1 MASKSDNDTIPKRI
15 FQTWKSKTHL
25 PKNYT
30 YWRGTFLDKNPFYHF
45 DLWDDADNRAFI
57 AQHFEWFLHVYDS
70 YPAEI
75 YRADIVRYFYLYI
88 FGGLYADLDTQC
100 LKPLDTVLARN
111 GVVLGRMGAKPDFAH
126 SVPNAIMASSPREE
140 FWLYVIGKAMV
151 AAEKPSRPEEMTGPV
166 LLKSAMDSY
175 RGGHPPP
182 TKVIGLLMHLLPAHL
197 QPKPGPTTIH
207 ILPSEEWYPVVWAE
221 KQSSDIRSRMFAGE
235 LLSMAEAEKLFPN
248 SSLVTFWTY
257 SWFVGPKRNGGS

>member
-1 MASKSDNDTIPKRI
+1 VATNADSDTIPKRI
-15 FQTWKSKTHL
+15 FQTWKSKTDL
-25 PKNYT
+25 PRNFA
-30 YWRGTFLDKNPFYHF
+30 YWRSTFLDKNTCYHF

-57 AQHFEWFLHVYDS
+57 ARHFEWFLRVYDS

-100 LKPLDTVLARN
+100 LKPLDAVLARN
-111 GVVLGRMGAKPDFAH
+111 GVVLGRMGANEHFDH

-151 AAEKPSRPEEMTGPV
+151 AAERPSRPEETTGPV
-166 LLKSAMDSY
+166 LLKGALDSY
-175 RGGHPPP
+175 RRNSPPP
-182 TKVIGLLMHLLPAHL
+182 AKVIGLLIKVLPAHL
-197 QPKPGPTTIH
+197 QPKPGPTAIH
-207 ILPSEEWYPVVWAE
+207 ILPSEEWYPVAWAD

-235 LLSMAEAEKLFPN
+235 LLSMADAEKLFPN

-257 SWFVGPKRNGGS
+257 SWFVGPRRRPK